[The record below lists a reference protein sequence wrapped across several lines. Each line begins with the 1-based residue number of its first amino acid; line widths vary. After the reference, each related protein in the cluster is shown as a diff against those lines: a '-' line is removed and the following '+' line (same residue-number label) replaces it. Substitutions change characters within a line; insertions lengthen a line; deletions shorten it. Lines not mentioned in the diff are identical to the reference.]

1 MDIKSHPVYKE
12 LLNLQTVSLEI
23 STLLDTEELDNI
35 ISKLK
40 ERQSSIDFLQK
51 QDLNLKQ
58 FLGVNYQ
65 QKEQRINVKTEL
77 NSLVQS
83 IIEFDK
89 KNMDGIR
96 VSLDNMKQSLRDL
109 GKEKETI
116 KNMRSITE
124 AARKQI
130 VDFLY

>member
-1 MDIKSHPVYKE
+1 MDIKSHLVYKE

-23 STLLDTEELDNI
+23 STLLDAEKLDNI

-58 FLGVNYQ
+58 FLSVNYEQ
-65 QKEQRINVKTEL
+65 IEQRKNVKTEL

-83 IIEFDK
+83 IIEFDN